1 MEKICHSTANL
12 PLATIWQ
19 HWLHLFQYSLW
30 FFFSFDRWLL
40 LTKLFSTGIF
50 FSGGAWTELHVFFLL
65 DYIKSIKVLCWMT
78 SWFSQIFFFWFFFSL
93 HRWFMIIIA
102 DKIILNWD
110 FHFWGKHKLNCMF
123 FWLWSY
129 QLGRAMLLL
138 KYIRWS
144 KSLRS

>member
-1 MEKICHSTANL
+1 MLISIIRVGWHHGSARFC
-12 PLATIWQ
+12 
-19 HWLHLFQYSLW
+19 FFW

-50 FSGGAWTELHVFFLL
+50 FSGGAWTELHVFCLL

-78 SWFSQIFFFWFFFSL
+78 LWFSQIFFSGSFLVCVVGLWF
-93 HRWFMIIIA
+93 IIA

-110 FHFWGKHKLNCMF
+110 FHFWGEHKLNCMFF

-129 QLGRAMLLL
+129 QLSCAMLLL

-144 KSLRS
+144 KSLRSLK